1 MENVPKWS
9 ASADAPSPTS
19 PNAPGSSGNKA
30 SNEASGGSGGS
41 GGVNGDIS
49 SLESTIHR
57 HQSLYET
64 MCQAYT
70 EVHSNS
76 KKLLYQLDHLV
87 QVNNQTK
94 EETKHVSDTME
105 PISFHTFC
113 RLISLY

>member
-1 MENVPKWS
+1 MYRLQHPQARNFFICGPALK
-9 ASADAPSPTS
+9 
-19 PNAPGSSGNKA
+19 NAVILFA
-30 SNEASGGSGGS
+30 ESN
-41 GGVNGDIS
+41 
-49 SLESTIHR
+49 IHR

-94 EETKHVSDTME
+94 EATANHVSEESRNT
-105 PISFHTFC
+105 
-113 RLISLY
+113 